1 MCYKVQSCQAF
12 SDTPHPTGMHS
23 GLSDGNEATELQ
35 RRLEEHSANTQYYV
49 EKKNEQEQ
57 RKNHSTHFTHICR
70 RYFREGCG
78 WQQRF
83 SSYGEW

>member
-23 GLSDGNEATELQ
+23 GLSDSNEATELQ

-49 EKKNEQEQ
+49 KK
-57 RKNHSTHFTHICR
+57 KK
-70 RYFREGCG
+70 
-78 WQQRF
+78 
-83 SSYGEW
+83 